1 MPEKEIIPVTNDVM
15 FKALFVKCP
24 EALAGFLASALK
36 IERSTIKNVRIKN
49 PELTPSCYEGKL
61 TRLDILLELYDDVIN
76 IEMQVSKTADY
87 KDRSLFYWAR
97 VYNDALK
104 EGQSYNESK
113 KCICINILNFTM
125 FEEWK
130 EYHSSFSV
138 REDTHNVRLT
148 DKLEIHF
155 LELTKVKKITR
166 DQNEVDSLKLW
177 MQLFKAKSKEELD
190 MLSNTTVDDIR
201 TSVSVIYDLSED
213 EKLREY
219 IRQREKAEFD
229 YQSDMANAMA
239 EGEKKKEAALIAKW
253 KAKGMTDEEIKEL
266 LG

>member
-1 MPEKEIIPVTNDVM
+1 M

-113 KCICINILNFTM
+113 KCICINILIVNEKNIFSFTISR
-125 FEEWK
+125 
-130 EYHSSFSV
+130 YARSDR
-138 REDTHNVRLT
+138 RER
-148 DKLEIHF
+148 
-155 LELTKVKKITR
+155 
-166 DQNEVDSLKLW
+166 
-177 MQLFKAKSKEELD
+177 MCKA
-190 MLSNTTVDDIR
+190 I
-201 TSVSVIYDLSED
+201 
-213 EKLREY
+213 
-219 IRQREKAEFD
+219 
-229 YQSDMANAMA
+229 
-239 EGEKKKEAALIAKW
+239 LIK
-253 KAKGMTDEEIKEL
+253 
-266 LG
+266 

>member
-1 MPEKEIIPVTNDVM
+1 MVILIIPQI
-15 FKALFVKCP
+15 LFS
-24 EALAGFLASALK
+24 F
-36 IERSTIKNVRIKN
+36 T
-49 PELTPSCYEGKL
+49 
-61 TRLDILLELYDDVIN
+61 DIYYN
-76 IEMQVSKTADY
+76 IQ
-87 KDRSLFYWAR
+87 
-97 VYNDALK
+97 
-104 EGQSYNESK
+104 G
-113 KCICINILNFTM
+113 
-125 FEEWK
+125 EWK

>member
-1 MPEKEIIPVTNDVM
+1 
-15 FKALFVKCP
+15 
-24 EALAGFLASALK
+24 
-36 IERSTIKNVRIKN
+36 
-49 PELTPSCYEGKL
+49 
-61 TRLDILLELYDDVIN
+61 
-76 IEMQVSKTADY
+76 
-87 KDRSLFYWAR
+87 
-97 VYNDALK
+97 
-104 EGQSYNESK
+104 
-113 KCICINILNFTM
+113 
-125 FEEWK
+125 
-130 EYHSSFSV
+130 
-138 REDTHNVRLT
+138 
-148 DKLEIHF
+148 
-155 LELTKVKKITR
+155 
-166 DQNEVDSLKLW
+166 
-177 MQLFKAKSKEELD
+177 

>member
-61 TRLDILLELYDDVIN
+61 TRLDILLELYDDV
-76 IEMQVSKTADY
+76 MQVSKTADY